1 MFKLL
6 SLATALAAVLAG
18 NTADRTKAFTPL
30 TPPRNIAP
38 CGQCPEDIAVLA
50 AVLLVENL
58 CAYTNIRSLGS
69 IQNGVI
75 GEAGTIQT
83 ILNRNGTCADSGVL
97 PIADGLID
105 LIPEYSCTQLPQVTT
120 ISVDLDGKITLDAA
134 SEITWVVGD
143 PAVET
148 VENHYVFE
156 PTGCGCQYRLV
167 ELTQTGLTCVN

>member
-6 SLATALAAVLAG
+6 SIATALAAVLAG

-38 CGQCPEDIAVLA
+38 CGQCPEDLAVLA
-50 AVLLVENL
+50 AVLLTENL
-58 CAYTNIRSLGS
+58 CTYTNTRSLGS

-75 GEAGTIQT
+75 GEVGTIQT
-83 ILNRNGTCADSGVL
+83 VLNRNGTCVDSGIL

-105 LIPEYSCTQLPQVTT
+105 LIPEYSCSLSPQVTT
-120 ISVDLDGKITLDAA
+120 ISVDLDGKITVNAV

-143 PAVET
+143 PAVEI
-148 VENHYVFE
+148 VENRYVFE
-156 PTGCGCQYRLV
+156 PTGCNCQYRLV
-167 ELTQTGLTCVN
+167 ELTQIGNTCVN